1 MRRASSRHLRREIC
15 AGAQVFPRRLKND
28 WAGHCSSQASQAE
41 RKRRYKRGRK
51 NAGEARNS
59 DGVAV
64 RAQTW
69 HTITAFDQKN
79 YPRLRS
85 PPFWNILLD
94 LHLCLSR
101 KNEKIELSMFLESVN
116 IF

>member
-1 MRRASSRHLRREIC
+1 MTGQVTVHRRRRRRRERE
-15 AGAQVFPRRLKND
+15 GTN
-28 WAGHCSSQASQAE
+28 E
-41 RKRRYKRGRK
+41 GRK

-79 YPRLRS
+79 YPTPFLERTARS
-85 PPFWNILLD
+85 AAVFLEE
-94 LHLCLSR
+94 
-101 KNEKIELSMFLESVN
+101 NEKIELSMFLEFIN